1 MQKALIAGILSIASG
16 ALSLL
21 SGIVLAFLAVFFK
34 ALFDNPSIFEGNPS
48 TESLATMF
56 GLIYGILAIFFI
68 ILGVLGI
75 VGGIFACQRKRWGWA
90 LASAIAAILSF
101 APAGIAA
108 VILLS
113 IGKQEFDQP
122 ATQLK

>member
-1 MQKALIAGILSIASG
+1 MQKALIAGILSIVSG
-16 ALSLL
+16 VFSLL
-21 SGIVLAFLAVFFK
+21 STLILLVMPAFTEAIINDAASTASEPVPEGLLSFLTAIYIV
-34 ALFDNPSIFEGNPS
+34 I
-48 TESLATMF
+48 
-56 GLIYGILAIFFI
+56 AIFYF
-68 ILGVLGI
+68 ILGVLSI

-90 LASAIAAILSF
+90 LAGAIAAILSF
-101 APAGIAA
+101 TPIGIAA